1 VQAVNWSSDVT
12 ATVRSEDLGTF
23 TATRT
28 DYAEDHSE
36 ALRRYL
42 EHRPSEGYEVAIVDE
57 RHRATSRRTR

>member
-42 EHRPSEGYEVAIVDE
+42 EHRASEGYEVAIVDE